1 MSANCF
7 NDALQCCKVYARSQ
21 YVLRVD
27 GQYIASREVLP
38 GAVVIKEPYE
48 GVTECKLH
56 LWFMRKL
63 VSLEPVPG
71 A

>member
-1 MSANCF
+1 MSEKVF
-7 NDALQCCKVYARSQ
+7 NDALQCCNIYARSK

-27 GQYIASREVLP
+27 GHYIASSEILP
-38 GAVVIKEPYE
+38 GAVVIKEPFE